1 MPFKFGRGSATVEP
15 LSFGRNHRSLDVEP
29 IFQNRRSLTNRDLAR
44 LDKIVQLVKCGI
56 NRSLRLN
63 FFFPPARPNV
73 EIDTKGMQCSR
84 LRKSELCSSQVFW
97 FETRE
102 RA

>member
-1 MPFKFGRGSATVEP
+1 MRRTLLLVETK
-15 LSFGRNHRSLDVEP
+15 SLQE
-29 IFQNRRSLTNRDLAR
+29 LYLE
-44 LDKIVQLVKCGI
+44 I
-56 NRSLRLN
+56 NN
-63 FFFPPARPNV
+63 EWANV